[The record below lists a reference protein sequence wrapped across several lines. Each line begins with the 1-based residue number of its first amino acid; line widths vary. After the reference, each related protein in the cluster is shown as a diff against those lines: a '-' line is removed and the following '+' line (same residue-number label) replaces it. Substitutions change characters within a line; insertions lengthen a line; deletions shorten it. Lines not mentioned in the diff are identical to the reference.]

1 MNKPYFCRNFFLTD
15 WRHKRLKN
23 TIDLLLFY
31 REQFYGFS
39 ESECS
44 ILEVFSQS
52 FILSERSWR
61 FWRNDQHFREKTTSQ
76 RTYVGHEICSIDG
89 NWPRAFQQRCLEKI
103 QCSKKHP
110 VHVEKKNR
118 EKIIAAFKSS
128 GGTKRQRIKEGRYEQ
143 VNVVCCKWLLNQRS
157 ENIPINGTTL
167 QKKAPGLAKQLN
179 IEKFLV
185 SDD

>member
-1 MNKPYFCRNFFLTD
+1 M
-15 WRHKRLKN
+15 
-23 TIDLLLFY
+23 
-31 REQFYGFS
+31 
-39 ESECS
+39 
-44 ILEVFSQS
+44 
-52 FILSERSWR
+52 
-61 FWRNDQHFREKTTSQ
+61 
-76 RTYVGHEICSIDG
+76 
-89 NWPRAFQQRCLEKI
+89 
-103 QCSKKHP
+103 HP
-110 VHVEKKNR
+110 VHVKNNR